1 MKSNNLILAGILFML
16 SLTCAL
22 AGTITSP
29 EYFEG
34 KWSVLIKGTPQGDAT
49 IPVRFETEDGKT
61 TGYFLEEGATK
72 EKKMSSAI
80 IKGDMINTAFNIN
93 GYDVTLTLKKVDAD
107 NTRGDLMGMFD
118 AEGVRVKE

>member
-49 IPVRFETEDGKT
+49 IPVRFETVDGKT
-61 TGYFLEEGATK
+61 SGYFLEEGATK